1 MIRSP
6 TPNRFVLCLCSKR
19 NDALILSLAVF
30 VAFAPPM
37 RGHAGAGAAD
47 PSGHWEGAIHAP
59 SQDVTVA
66 VDLALGRD
74 GKLVGTVSN
83 PSEHITGYPLATAT
97 IDGAN
102 VRLEM
107 KTGGSGVQTMSG
119 KLAADSKTLS
129 GDFLVGVYSVPF
141 DLERAGDARFAPEPK
156 NGAIEAGFVGEWAST
171 LDLGGNSL
179 PVVLKLANRS
189 DGTSAGSWSAGD
201 GSATSVVISQ
211 RASSVTITS
220 NVTPA
225 AYVGTL
231 SADDSEIAGTFTEG
245 SLKQPMTFRRAAAH
259 R

>member
-1 MIRSP
+1 MIRSQ
-6 TPNRFVLCLCSKR
+6 TSNRFIRCLCSRR
-19 NDALILSLAVF
+19 NDALVLSLAVF
-30 VAFAPPM
+30 VALAPPM
-37 RGHAGAGAAD
+37 RGHAGTGDA
-47 PSGHWEGAIHAP
+47 SGHWEGAIHAP

-83 PSEHITGYPLATAT
+83 PSEHITGYPLASAT

-107 KTGGSGVQTMSG
+107 RTGGGGAQTMAG
-119 KLAADSKTLS
+119 KLAADGKTLS

-141 DLERAGDARFAPEPK
+141 DLERTGDARFVPEPK
-156 NGAIEAGFVGEWAST
+156 NAAIDKAFAGEWTAS

-179 PVVLKLANRS
+179 PVKLELANRG
-189 DGTSAGSWSAGD
+189 DGTAVGTWSAGD
-201 GSATSVVISQ
+201 GSATAVVISQ
-211 RASSVTITS
+211 RERDVTITS

-225 AYVGTL
+225 VYTGTL
-231 SADDSEIAGTFTEG
+231 SADSREIAGTFSEG
-245 SLKQPMTFRRAAAH
+245 SLKQPMTFRRAPAH